1 MAMQLVSVTSI
12 FGMTSLED
20 FEHLSSIERLGSRV
34 NPRTSRPRPRVL
46 DIFTDTEFKQRFRF
60 SKQTFHH
67 LLEEFGAELSFTS
80 DRNNPVSSEIKLL
93 LTLRFYAANTFQ
105 IIDGDSFGVHQTS
118 ACRIV
123 HRVSDVIARS
133 AHRYVKSPS
142 QQEFQDI
149 AHEFYRKSGFPGI
162 VGVLDGTHIR
172 IQAPPGPYSELYRNR
187 KDYFSIN
194 AQIMC
199 DPDLR
204 IRNLVTRWYGSAHD
218 ARIFNESALRTFSES
233 LLTEN
238 YLLGDSG
245 YGCSSGLLTPFL
257 HPANNAEEAYNNSHR
272 RARNTIERC
281 IGVWKRRFTVLKT
294 GLRVKLERC
303 PAIITATAVLHNIA
317 LSRNEAEEFEVEE
330 FEAEE
335 FEEDNA
341 DNETRISSHR
351 GNVIRNFVVS
361 NYFSG

>member
-1 MAMQLVSVTSI
+1 
-12 FGMTSLED
+12 MTSLANYKY
-20 FEHLSSIERLGSRV
+20 LLRVERLRSRL
-34 NPRTSRPRPRVL
+34 NQRTFRPRPNIY
-46 DIFTDTEFKQRFRF
+46 DIFSDAEFKQRFRF
-60 SKQTFHH
+60 SKQTFDH
-67 LLEEFGAELSFTS
+67 LMDEFGAELSFMS
-80 DRNNPVSSEIKLL
+80 DRNNPVSPEHQPL

-133 AHRYVKSPS
+133 SHRYVKLPL

-149 AHEFYRKSGFPGI
+149 SLDFYHKSAFPGI
-162 VGVLDGTHIR
+162 VGVLDGTHIK
-172 IQAPPGPYSELYRNR
+172 IQAPSGPYSELYRNR

-199 DPDLR
+199 DADLR

-218 ARIFNESALRTFSES
+218 ARIFNESTLRIFSES
-233 LLTEN
+233 LPTGK

-281 IGVWKRRFTVLKT
+281 IGVWKRRFPVLKT

-303 PAIITATAVLHNIA
+303 PAIINATAVLHNIA
-317 LSRNEAEEFEVEE
+317 LSHREEIEAEEVV
-330 FEAEE
+330 
-335 FEEDNA
+335 EDNV
-341 DNETRISSHR
+341 DEVGISSRR
-351 GNVIRNFVVS
+351 GNAIRNFVVS